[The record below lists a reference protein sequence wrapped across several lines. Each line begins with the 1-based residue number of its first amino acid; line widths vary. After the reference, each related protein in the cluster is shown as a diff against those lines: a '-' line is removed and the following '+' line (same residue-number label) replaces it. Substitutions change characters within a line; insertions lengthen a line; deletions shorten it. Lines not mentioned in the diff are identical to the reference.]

1 MGDTE
6 KNLLC
11 YFFSANFAIETPS
24 VSVIQ
29 SSIQQSSSRGANLF
43 THAAGPNN
51 VHTKILQHTST
62 ASTTSNVGAVTT
74 TPTTQIYIKHYTSK
88 TTGQTTAGNG
98 EFIPSSQFIPLTSTQ
113 TDGVTSGVYT
123 SSESTSIVTPDSK
136 GIAMSTQPILTHT
149 ENIHTSA
156 TTRVVKSRETL
167 KQSQLI
173 AMLTP
178 SESTNVMK
186 GRSSATSLSEQT
198 VSPTHTRHLYTNI
211 EIHTGYDQS
220 TLISSTSVQLSTYA
234 SSTSVQQLSTPTTN
248 PTGWKLPISRSVIEM
263 IAAAVVVVIVGVL
276 VVVTVTIAVCW

>member
-43 THAAGPNN
+43 THAAGHSN

-88 TTGQTTAGNG
+88 TTSIAGQTTAGTD
-98 EFIPSSQFIPLTSTQ
+98 EFIPSSQFIPQTSTQ

-123 SSESTSIVTPDSK
+123 SSMSTSIITPDSQ
-136 GIAMSTQPILTHT
+136 GIATSTQPILTHT
-149 ENIHTSA
+149 ENIHT
-156 TTRVVKSRETL
+156 
-167 KQSQLI
+167 
-173 AMLTP
+173 
-178 SESTNVMK
+178 
-186 GRSSATSLSEQT
+186 
-198 VSPTHTRHLYTNI
+198 
-211 EIHTGYDQS
+211 
-220 TLISSTSVQLSTYA
+220 
-234 SSTSVQQLSTPTTN
+234 
-248 PTGWKLPISRSVIEM
+248 
-263 IAAAVVVVIVGVL
+263 
-276 VVVTVTIAVCW
+276 